1 MLSPPSPSWPC
12 WPFWLTRLLRADK
25 PNAASTFDA
34 AKLPPPA
41 SKQVDFARDIR
52 PLFEARCWKCHGE
65 ARHESGLSLFRR
77 EAAMA
82 GGDNGKAFEP
92 GKSAE
97 SRLVRYVSGLDS
109 DTVMPPEGEGERLSA
124 EQVGLLRAWIDQGA
138 KWPAEADALGPAT
151 SSHWAYKHPER
162 PAIPKVKNNG
172 WPRNEIDDFVLA
184 RLEKEGLTPRPE
196 ADRARLIRRLSLD
209 LIGLPPTI
217 DEVDAFIADT
227 SPDAYEKVVDRL
239 WPRPGMASGGRDRGS
254 IWPAMPIRTA
264 TRKTPSGRCG
274 RIAIG

>member
-1 MLSPPSPSWPC
+1 MLICFAARS
-12 WPFWLTRLLRADK
+12 RADDK
-25 PNAASTFDA
+25 KETAFDA

-97 SRLVRYVSGLDS
+97 SRFVRYVSGLDS

-138 KWPAEADALGPAT
+138 NWPTEADALGPTT
-151 SSHWAYKHPER
+151 SSHWAYKRPER

-172 WPRNEIDDFVLA
+172 WPRNEIDDFILA
-184 RLEKEGLTPRPE
+184 RLEKEGLSPQPE
-196 ADRARLIRRLSLD
+196 ADRTRLIRRLSLD

-217 DEVDAFIADT
+217 DEVDAFVADT
-227 SPDAYEKVVDRL
+227 SPDAYEKIVDRL
-239 WPRPGMASGGRDRGS
+239 LASPRYGERWARPWLDLARYAD
-254 IWPAMPIRTA
+254 
-264 TRKTPSGRCG
+264 
-274 RIAIG
+274 